1 MNSHQ
6 RKKHTKA
13 SIRTY
18 RQKVERDILSINGHA
33 GVFST
38 WNVLDESCCWADIR
52 FLSSDPKR
60 PSYWGTVMTAW
71 SEISSFSETG
81 GASYI
86 AFLNY
91 DSTTQKLVVDEEMV
105 SECKELYEESL
116 KNYIK
121 ACETGVIPRVYLTD
135 NNYYEG
141 SQHFLAI
148 VDSTHITEEIILDVI
163 TQFRKHGEKGFV
175 IDSSAV
181 RYTFDELMKLEAD
194 RITALGI
201 H

>member
-6 RKKHTKA
+6 RKKHAKA
-13 SIRTY
+13 SICAY
-18 RQKVERDILSINGHA
+18 RQKVERDVVSINGHA

-38 WNVLDESCCWADIR
+38 WNVLDESCCLADIR

-81 GASYI
+81 GASYT
-86 AFLNY
+86 AYLNY

-116 KNYIK
+116 RNYTK

-135 NNYYEG
+135 NNYYKD

-175 IDSSAV
+175 IDSSPV

>member
-6 RKKHTKA
+6 RKKHAKA
-13 SIRTY
+13 RIRTY
-18 RQKVERDILSINGHA
+18 RQKVERDILSVNGHA

-60 PSYWGTVMTAW
+60 PSYWGTIMTAW
-71 SEISSFSETG
+71 SEISSASETG
-81 GASYI
+81 DASYI
-86 AFLNY
+86 TFLNY
-91 DSTTQKLVVDEEMV
+91 DSTTQKLVVDEEKV
-105 SECKELYEESL
+105 SECKGLYEESL

-135 NNYYEG
+135 NSFYKG
-141 SQHFLAI
+141 SQHFCAI
-148 VDSTHITEEIILDVI
+148 VDATHITEEIILDVI
-163 TQFRKHGEKGFV
+163 AQFRKHGETCFV
-175 IDSSAV
+175 IDTSPA